1 VLKKQSFK
9 SLPLRK
15 LGGEA
20 ALAGGTSLFG
30 KCVGFVKELF
40 VAAAFGL
47 SGEIDVYLV
56 AMVVI
61 GFPMSILLN
70 ATQSAMIATLAADT
84 HYESSEHSAIF
95 VRVVLLILG
104 TLCILLAAWMALMPL
119 LVPVFAS
126 GFSNTRMD
134 QLSSA
139 IVWLVPYYFFG
150 GLNFLGYGYLQTRRQ
165 YVANGFVPIM
175 TPIVVLLVVGFGHQ
189 HAAALPLLTG
199 SIVIGAFLETGVL
212 VMLLKSLDIKIRG
225 GIRLNVKAKAKVAR
239 IVRGSLQ
246 LLPGT
251 AIMALSPLVDQS
263 LAATLAEGSNAAL
276 AYGNKLPAAIQ
287 GVLTTA
293 IAITVLPFFSAQLAE
308 RGPQYCLSILKRL
321 AVLIS
326 VGGLVVATPLVLMSG
341 PLVDL
346 LYVRGMFTIED
357 AAVVTPIQSIYL
369 LHIPVTMM
377 LMLCMKVT
385 VAQGRHVLISTL
397 SIASVSIHLFVGTV
411 LKQEYGAM
419 GIAIAATIAN
429 ALTAGAYF
437 ACAVYGLR
445 RHANSIG
452 STGT

>member
-1 VLKKQSFK
+1 MAQLFS
-9 SLPLRK
+9 STPLRR

-20 ALAGGTSLFG
+20 AIAGSTSLFG
-30 KCVGFVKELF
+30 KCVGFAKELF

-70 ATQSAMIATLAADT
+70 ATQSAMIATLASDMNCA
-84 HYESSEHSAIF
+84 SAERSAVF
-95 VRVVLLILG
+95 SRVVLLTLG
-104 TLCILLAAWMALMPL
+104 TLFILLAAWMALMPL
-119 LVPVFAS
+119 LLPIFAS

-139 IVWLVPYYFFG
+139 IVWLVPYYFLS
-150 GLNFLGYGYLQTRRQ
+150 GLNLLGYGYLQIRRQ

-199 SIVIGAFLETGVL
+199 SIVIGALLETGVL

-225 GIRLNVKAKAKVAR
+225 GMRLSVEARATVAR

-276 AYGNKLPAAIQ
+276 AYGNKLPTAIQ

-293 IAITVLPFFSAQLAE
+293 IAITVLPFVSAQLVE
-308 RGPQYCLSILKRL
+308 RGPQYCLSSLKRL

-326 VGGLVVATPLVLMSG
+326 VGGLVVATPLVLISG
-341 PLVDL
+341 LLVEL
-346 LYVRGMFTIED
+346 LYVRGMFTIKD
-357 AAVVTPIQSIYL
+357 AATVAPIQAIYL
-369 LHIPVTMM
+369 LQIPVAM
-377 LMLCMKVT
+377 LSMLCLKVI
-385 VAQGRHVLISTL
+385 VAQNKHFVITL
-397 SIASVSIHLFVGTV
+397 VTCLAVALQFWLGQSLKLQYGMSGLAMASVITSV
-411 LKQEYGAM
+411 A
-419 GIAIAATIAN
+419 
-429 ALTAGAYF
+429 TAGLFLGF
-437 ACAVYGLR
+437 AIYGMR
-445 RHANSIG
+445 SNMQCDIR
-452 STGT
+452 

>member
-1 VLKKQSFK
+1 MVQLFSTT
-9 SLPLRK
+9 PLRR

-20 ALAGGTSLFG
+20 AIAGGTSLFG
-30 KCVGFVKELF
+30 KCVGFAKELF

-56 AMVVI
+56 AMVVV

-70 ATQSAMIATLAADT
+70 ATQSAMIATLAQDTSFASADR
-84 HYESSEHSAIF
+84 SAVFSRII
-95 VRVVLLILG
+95 LLTLG
-104 TLCILLAAWMALMPL
+104 TLCVLLAAWMALMPL
-119 LVPVFAS
+119 LLPVFAS

-139 IVWLVPYYFFG
+139 IVWLVPYYFLS
-150 GLNFLGYGYLQTRRQ
+150 GLNLLGYGYLQIRRQ

-175 TPIVVLLVVGFGHQ
+175 TPIIVLLVVGFGHQ

-199 SIVIGAFLETGVL
+199 SIVIGALLETGVL
-212 VMLLKSLDIKIRG
+212 VMLLKSLDIQIRG
-225 GIRLNVKAKAKVAR
+225 GMQLSMEASAKVAR
-239 IVRGSLQ
+239 IIRGSLQ

-308 RGPQYCLSILKRL
+308 RGPQYCLTSLKRI

-326 VGGLVVATPLVLMSG
+326 VAGLVVATPLVLMSG
-341 PLVDL
+341 PLVEL

-357 AAVVTPIQSIYL
+357 AATVAPIQSIYL
-369 LHIPVTMM
+369 LQIPVAMI
-377 LMLCMKVT
+377 LMLCMKVA

-397 SIASVSIHLFVGTV
+397 TLITLIIHLFSATL

-429 ALTAGAYF
+429 ALVAGAYF
-437 ACAVYGLR
+437 ACATRALR
-445 RHANSIG
+445 RHASSIG
-452 STGT
+452 AAGND